1 MMGGSDGVL
10 LLDGGFGHEL
20 KERGVSGSEATSTS
34 TFLAGALANQN
45 DPSAVVGLHREYIRA
60 GCDVLTTN
68 SFVLTP
74 HHLAKAGLGRTHLQ
88 DLVRKSV
95 ANAAEARAME
105 GATNETVR
113 IAGCLPPLAECY
125 DDDDSGAPPQELSE
139 TYAEILACLNGVD
152 IVLVETIG
160 RSSEALACLDAI
172 SSCPDER
179 LRGAE
184 VWVSF
189 TLADDRGAR
198 LRGGEPLV
206 EAALAVLERA
216 AAGGSKLEC
225 LLVNC
230 CAPSSCEAGLAALA
244 SSKDLRRHR
253 FRVGAYANGFLKTT
267 DEWLGRGG
275 GEGVGGFRRTANDCG
290 DYDDRTGLILPFA
303 YARWAKKFVAAGA
316 SVVGGC
322 CGVGVEAMAA
332 ASDALKR

>member
-20 KERGVSGSEATSTS
+20 KERGVSKATSTSS

-225 LLVNC
+225 LVN
-230 CAPSSCEAGLAALA
+230 
-244 SSKDLRRHR
+244 
-253 FRVGAYANGFLKTT
+253 
-267 DEWLGRGG
+267 
-275 GEGVGGFRRTANDCG
+275 
-290 DYDDRTGLILPFA
+290 
-303 YARWAKKFVAAGA
+303 
-316 SVVGGC
+316 
-322 CGVGVEAMAA
+322 
-332 ASDALKR
+332 